1 MSRLLLDT
9 HLLLWAVSAPQKLS
23 LATRKRIDAC
33 EVFISAA
40 SIWEVSIKAALGKL
54 DADPA
59 ALLAEIEPAGFR
71 LLPVTGEHAAAVAR
85 LPTIHNDP
93 FDRMLVAQAKTEPL
107 LLLTNDAALAGYGDC
122 IELIAPRPRR
132 G

>member
-1 MSRLLLDT
+1 VSRLLLDT

-85 LPTIHNDP
+85 LPPIHNDP

-122 IELIAPRPRR
+122 IELVSPRPRR
-132 G
+132 

>member
-1 MSRLLLDT
+1 VSRLLLDT

-85 LPTIHNDP
+85 LPPIHNDP

-122 IELIAPRPRR
+122 IELITPRPRR